1 MKEVSRPLR
10 YDSHRG
16 NLTKRI
22 ERIIQGKLIQ
32 REQGERNLTKRIES
46 DMDKRLRVGEAERL
60 ESHKEN

>member
-1 MKEVSRPLR
+1 MKATTIKAMGTVK
-10 YDSHRG
+10 